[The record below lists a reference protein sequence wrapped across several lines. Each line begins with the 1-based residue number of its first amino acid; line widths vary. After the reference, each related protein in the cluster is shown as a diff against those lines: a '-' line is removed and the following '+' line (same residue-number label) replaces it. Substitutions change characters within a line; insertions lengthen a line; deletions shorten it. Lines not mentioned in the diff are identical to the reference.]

1 MMKND
6 VFLAAKRL
14 YDFMSA
20 CPPCPDRADVILALG
35 SHDLRVPDHAAGL
48 YLAGAAPIIICSGGY
63 GKMTEG
69 TFPKPEGVLFAERC
83 IASGVPESCILIENK
98 ATNTG
103 ENFSL
108 SRRLA
113 QGRKFKTGIAVC
125 KPYMAKR
132 ALATGQIQWPEIQWS
147 VSVPALSFEQYAPDE
162 AALIPEI
169 ELMTGDLQRLKV
181 YAEKGFQAPT
191 PVPPE
196 IWDAWRLLCQAG
208 FDRYVLK

>member
-20 CPPCPDRADVILALG
+20 CPPCPGRADVILALG
-35 SHDLRVPDHAAGL
+35 SHDLRVPDHAASL
-48 YLAGAAPIIICSGGY
+48 YLAGASPIIICSGGY

-69 TFPKPEGVLFAERC
+69 AFPKPEGVLFAEQCRQKG
-83 IASGVPESCILIENK
+83 IPEDRILIEDK

-103 ENFSL
+103 ENFSF
-108 SRRLA
+108 SKRLT
-113 QGRKFKTGIAVC
+113 QGRAFKTGIAVC

-132 ALATGQIQWPEIQWS
+132 AWATGTMQWPEIQWS
-147 VSVPALSFEQYAPDE
+147 VSVPLIPFAQYAPDE

-169 ELMTGDLQRLKV
+169 ELMVGDLQRLQV
-181 YAEKGFQAPT
+181 YAEKGYQAPVN
-191 PVPPE
+191 VPND
-196 IWDAWRLLCQAG
+196 IWSAWRLLVKTG
-208 FDRYVLK
+208 FDRYVLS

>member
-1 MMKND
+1 MNQD
-6 VFLAAKRL
+6 ILLAAKRL

-83 IASGVPESCILIENK
+83 IASGVPEGCVLIEDK

-108 SRRLA
+108 SGRLA
-113 QGRKFKTGIAVC
+113 QAEKS
-125 KPYMAKR
+125 KR
-132 ALATGQIQWPEIQWS
+132 ALPSASPTWRSAPWPRDKS
-147 VSVPALSFEQYAPDE
+147 SGRKSNGASAFPPFPSSSTP
-162 AALIPEI
+162 P
-169 ELMTGDLQRLKV
+169 TKQR
-181 YAEKGFQAPT
+181 
-191 PVPPE
+191 
-196 IWDAWRLLCQAG
+196 
-208 FDRYVLK
+208 

>member
-48 YLAGAAPIIICSGGY
+48 FLAGAAPIIICSGGY

-69 TFPKPEGVLFAERC
+69 AFPKPEGVLFAERC
-83 IASGVPESCILIENK
+83 MKLGVPEGCVLIEDR
-98 ATNTG
+98 AANTG

-113 QGRKFKTGIAVC
+113 QGLELKTGIAVC

-132 ALATGQIQWPEIQWS
+132 ALATGGKQWPEVRWS
-147 VSVPALSFEQYAPDE
+147 VSVPSIPFERYVPDE
-162 AALIPEI
+162 TAMKAEI
-169 ELMTGDLQRLKV
+169 ELMAGDFQRLRI
-181 YAEKGFQAPT
+181 YAEKGFQL
-191 PVPPE
+191 PVQIPD
-196 IWDAWRLLCQAG
+196 DAETAWEQLVRAG
-208 FDRYVLK
+208 YDRYILP

>member
-1 MMKND
+1 MEQD
-6 VFLAAKRL
+6 IFEAARRV

-20 CPPCPDRADVILALG
+20 CPPCPDRADVILVLG
-35 SHDLRVPDHAAGL
+35 SHDLRVPDHAASL

-83 IASGVPESCILIENK
+83 IESGVPKECVLIEDK

-113 QGRKFKTGIAVC
+113 QGREWKTGIAVC

-132 ALATGQIQWPEIQWS
+132 ALATGGKQWPEIQWN
-147 VSVPALSFEQYAPDE
+147 VSTPQIPFEQYAADE
-162 AALIPEI
+162 AVMNAEI
-169 ELMTGDLQRLKV
+169 ELMAGDFQRLRV
-181 YAEKGFQAPT
+181 YAEKGFQL
-191 PVPPE
+191 PVQIPE
-196 IWDAWRLLCQAG
+196 DAETAWKLLVQAG
-208 FDRYVLK
+208 YDRYILS